1 MDIAACHNQG
11 LTSEEMLTAYPFV
24 TLDQIGHALA
34 YYRAHPDEIEAEFER
49 QDRAFEEM
57 ERKCAGVHGAAWGKA
72 S

>member
-1 MDIAACHNQG
+1 
-11 LTSEEMLTAYPFV
+11 MLTAYPFV
-24 TLDQIGHALA
+24 TLDEIGHALA